1 MRREGRG
8 SEQMAG
14 VPPWANGACPGAHWD
29 ALDHLVRESM
39 KQHPLSGFPIEAT
52 WKRGGRL
59 TRSDATNILSHQL
72 RVVSHITHRRADL
85 ISACAG
91 MNEAQTGLDVKTE
104 YVSPR
109 PAPQLL
115 NMPSFTFTYG
125 TDACKIPSISCL
137 SLHVSTTWNI

>member
-1 MRREGRG
+1 
-8 SEQMAG
+8 MAG
-14 VPPWANGACPGAHWD
+14 VPPRANGACPGAHGD
-29 ALDHLVRESM
+29 ALDHLDRESM
-39 KQHPLSGFPIEAT
+39 KQHPLGGFPIEAT

-91 MNEAQTGLDVKTE
+91 MNEAQTGMDVKTE

-109 PAPQLL
+109 PALQFL
-115 NMPSFTFTYG
+115 NMPGFTFT
-125 TDACKIPSISCL
+125 
-137 SLHVSTTWNI
+137 